1 MGEYLNPR
9 NPDSFRELRFLYVLF
24 TLFVCFGLHPIFA
37 QEEEGEAIIWGE
49 DEEGIDEDFF
59 GDDDEFFDESEDLEG
74 DEFEDDEFGDDEFGD
89 ELDEFLE
96 EEEPIEDLFIDESIE
111 EAPLDMGYAIRLSA
125 SSPSFVNN
133 TLMTWNSLVDVRF
146 GADLPF
152 NFQLGPLKMRVGAEV
167 VTYKFVN
174 YMPEG
179 GEFSGVGIYGMVT
192 FPAGPSDMHA
202 GVGFLGSSPGL
213 VIGQSFGIPYTD
225 EIMFK
230 MGTRAT
236 IALNLPDQLKES
248 GSQAT
253 WFEAFLTVVYKLGS

>member
-1 MGEYLNPR
+1 MGEYLKPR

-24 TLFVCFGLHPIFA
+24 TLFVCFGLHPVFA

-74 DEFEDDEFGDDEFGD
+74 DEFEDDEFGDDEFDD

-96 EEEPIEDLFIDESIE
+96 EEPIEDLFIEESIE

-213 VIGQSFGIPYTD
+213 VLGQSFGIPYTD

-236 IALNLPDQLKES
+236 IALNLPDELKES

>member
-1 MGEYLNPR
+1 MGEYLKPR

-74 DEFEDDEFGDDEFGD
+74 EEFEDDEFGDDEFDD

-96 EEEPIEDLFIDESIE
+96 EEPIEDLFIEESIE

-236 IALNLPDQLKES
+236 IALNLPDELKES

>member
-1 MGEYLNPR
+1 
-9 NPDSFRELRFLYVLF
+9 
-24 TLFVCFGLHPIFA
+24 
-37 QEEEGEAIIWGE
+37 
-49 DEEGIDEDFF
+49 
-59 GDDDEFFDESEDLEG
+59 
-74 DEFEDDEFGDDEFGD
+74 
-89 ELDEFLE
+89 
-96 EEEPIEDLFIDESIE
+96 
-111 EAPLDMGYAIRLSA
+111 MGYAIRLSA

-167 VTYKFVN
+167 VTYKYVN

-179 GEFSGVGIYGMVT
+179 GDYSGVGIYGMVT

-236 IALNLPDQLKES
+236 IALNLPDELKES

>member
-74 DEFEDDEFGDDEFGD
+74 DEFEDDEFGDDEFDD

-96 EEEPIEDLFIDESIE
+96 EEPIEDLFIEESIE

-152 NFQLGPLKMRVGAEV
+152 NFQLGPLRMRLGAEV

-213 VIGQSFGIPYTD
+213 VLGQSFGIPYTD